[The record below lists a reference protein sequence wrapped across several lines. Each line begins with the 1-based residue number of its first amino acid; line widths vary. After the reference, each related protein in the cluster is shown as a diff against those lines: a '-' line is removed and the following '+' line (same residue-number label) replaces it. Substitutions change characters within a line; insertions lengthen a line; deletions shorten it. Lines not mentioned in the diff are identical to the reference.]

1 MSDTTIFIIDDDQQV
16 REALS
21 LLMESVGW
29 KVALFS
35 DANTYLEQFDS
46 AIPGCLIT
54 DIRMPMM
61 SGLDLQKKLKEFDIS
76 PPVLIITGHGDVSMA
91 VRAIQEGAL
100 DFIEKPFNNQYLLD
114 QVHRAIELDRDN
126 RQTQQKINQVK
137 EKYQLLTEK
146 EAQVFELI
154 IQGDLSKQIAD
165 KVCVSQSAVEARRAK
180 IMEKMGANNVSDLMK
195 MAMIL
200 KMIKS

>member
-35 DANTYLEQFDS
+35 DANAYLEQFDS
-46 AIPGCLIT
+46 TIPGCLIT

-61 SGLDLQKKLKEFDIS
+61 SGLDLQKKLKDYAIS
-76 PPVLIITGHGDVSMA
+76 LPVLIITGHGDVSMA
-91 VRAIQEGAL
+91 VRAIKEGAL

-114 QVHRAIELDRDN
+114 QVHRAIELDRNN
-126 RQTQQKINQVK
+126 R
-137 EKYQLLTEK
+137 
-146 EAQVFELI
+146 
-154 IQGDLSKQIAD
+154 
-165 KVCVSQSAVEARRAK
+165 
-180 IMEKMGANNVSDLMK
+180 
-195 MAMIL
+195 
-200 KMIKS
+200 